1 MTNYF
6 VFLCGADIA
15 SNIPSFFER
24 STKYEDLF
32 GEGQDVKAP
41 IPSTPVSQLLSPSIN
56 QKRAPSG
63 SKKRESIV
71 DPPSSSELRSSK
83 LSKLVAACDSS
94 SSGASPN
101 IQLFF
106 RMMADQLPEAEI
118 MEWDRMRLMEASQ
131 AKLLASAQS
140 FFLDLKFNRQVVETA
155 RLEEGLKTE
164 LKHVRST
171 LATVTEE
178 RDNLHKAH
186 SQFQSS
192 EAKMIEDRRKEGV
205 LGCSLEEEVES
216 LAKQVKELQLQVDTL
231 QAAAEA
237 TKETQVP
244 REKAIFEAGVASG
257 VKDCVKSAC
266 KFFLENDLAKLGP
279 NAMIVLEEAKAEEVA
294 SGDSGNPV
302 GNSKRPSEGELERKP
317 EEKGA
322 LEAKDTPLEK
332 PPVVAPVGAVMET
345 LVADLITPD
354 LEKASSH
361 PEAQ

>member
-237 TKETQVP
+237 TKETQVT

-266 KFFLENDLAKLGP
+266 KFF
-279 NAMIVLEEAKAEEVA
+279 
-294 SGDSGNPV
+294 
-302 GNSKRPSEGELERKP
+302 
-317 EEKGA
+317 
-322 LEAKDTPLEK
+322 
-332 PPVVAPVGAVMET
+332 
-345 LVADLITPD
+345 
-354 LEKASSH
+354 
-361 PEAQ
+361 